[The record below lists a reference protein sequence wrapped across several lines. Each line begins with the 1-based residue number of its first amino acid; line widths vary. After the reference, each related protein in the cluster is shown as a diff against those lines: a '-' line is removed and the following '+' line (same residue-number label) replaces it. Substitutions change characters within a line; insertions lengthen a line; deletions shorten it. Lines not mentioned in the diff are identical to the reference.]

1 MDCVLI
7 EQNINIEG
15 TNFLITSANIYV
27 PVFTLSINGN
37 IKFYVENIKQ
47 GFKRTISWNEYRFEI
62 NNQIIIIDPTFR
74 NINRFFV
81 LSFKDGDNDPIRD
94 SFEKYCISL
103 IEVKDLNPLIDNK
116 PFFDHPVENKEE
128 AYEELIKI
136 SKNDYY
142 TTSYWTTCIIK
153 IIINSLE

>member
-37 IKFYVENIKQ
+37 IKFYLENIKQ

-94 SFEKYCISL
+94 SFEKYCMSL

>member
-7 EQNINIEG
+7 EQNINIAG

-37 IKFYVENIKQ
+37 IKFYLENIKQ

-94 SFEKYCISL
+94 SFEKYCMSL

>member
-7 EQNINIEG
+7 EQNINIAG

-37 IKFYVENIKQ
+37 IKFYLENIKQ

-81 LSFKDGDNDPIRD
+81 LSFKDGDNDPTRD
-94 SFEKYCISL
+94 SFEKYCMSL

-153 IIINSLE
+153 NIINSLE

>member
-37 IKFYVENIKQ
+37 IKFYLENIKQ

-81 LSFKDGDNDPIRD
+81 LSFKDGDNDPTRD
-94 SFEKYCISL
+94 SFEKYCMSL

-153 IIINSLE
+153 NIINSLE

>member
-7 EQNINIEG
+7 EQNINIAG

-37 IKFYVENIKQ
+37 IKFYLENIKQ

-81 LSFKDGDNDPIRD
+81 LSFKDGDNDPTRD
-94 SFEKYCISL
+94 SFEKYCMSL

-116 PFFDHPVENKEE
+116 PFFDYPVENKEE
-128 AYEELIKI
+128 AYEELIKT

-153 IIINSLE
+153 NIINSLE

>member
-37 IKFYVENIKQ
+37 IKFYLENIKQ

-81 LSFKDGDNDPIRD
+81 LSFKDGDNDPTRD
-94 SFEKYCISL
+94 SFEKYCMSL

-136 SKNDYY
+136 S
-142 TTSYWTTCIIK
+142 
-153 IIINSLE
+153 

>member
-7 EQNINIEG
+7 EQNINTEG

-37 IKFYVENIKQ
+37 IKFYLENIKQ

-81 LSFKDGDNDPIRD
+81 LSFKDGDNDPTRD
-94 SFEKYCISL
+94 SFEKYYMSL

-153 IIINSLE
+153 NIINSLE

>member
-37 IKFYVENIKQ
+37 IKFYLENIKQ

-81 LSFKDGDNDPIRD
+81 LSFKDGDNDPTGD
-94 SFEKYCISL
+94 SFEKYYMSL
-103 IEVKDLNPLIDNK
+103 IEVKDLNALIDNK

-153 IIINSLE
+153 NIINSLE

>member
-37 IKFYVENIKQ
+37 IKFYLENIKQ

-62 NNQIIIIDPTFR
+62 NNQIIIIDSTFK

-81 LSFKDGDNDPIRD
+81 LSFKDGDNDPTGD
-94 SFEKYCISL
+94 SFEKYYMSL
-103 IEVKDLNPLIDNK
+103 IEVKDLNALIDNK